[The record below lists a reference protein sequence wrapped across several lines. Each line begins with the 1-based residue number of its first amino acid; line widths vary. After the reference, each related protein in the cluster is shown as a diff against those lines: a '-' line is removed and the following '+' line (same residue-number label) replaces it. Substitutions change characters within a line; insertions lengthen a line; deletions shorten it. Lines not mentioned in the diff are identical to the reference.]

1 MNTVTLKVTAQQ
13 EDNIMTYRDY
23 SIKIEWSEDSIWG
36 PEGTDSYDVDASLD
50 NLADRL
56 RERIEAEYPGVEL
69 DIDLT
74 SIHDR
79 IVVNGSEVAT
89 ENDISVE
96 VSEIGNQIWQ
106 EFDWAIT
113 MTESRLNELL
123 ENQTHEA
130 HFQYD
135 EEEGVWRLYG
145 TTVDGLGW
153 ESDDFVEAESLEDA
167 QQQAIDYLESEQ
179 EQNSTLQHKSPLN

>member
-145 TTVDGLGW
+145 TAEGLGW
-153 ESDDFVEAESLEDA
+153 ESDDFEASSREDA
-167 QQQAIDYLESEQ
+167 LAQAIDYLVFRR
-179 EQNSTLQHKSPLN
+179 